1 MTGVFGIA
9 KQFHNS
15 RLTNKNVSITTDGEF
30 LYLYVVQSQT
40 ANMYKIGSGLSG
52 TATAGKVFA
61 SLQVEKEGDL
71 AWVHC

>member
-1 MTGVFGIA
+1 M
-9 KQFHNS
+9 
-15 RLTNKNVSITTDGEF
+15 TTDGEF